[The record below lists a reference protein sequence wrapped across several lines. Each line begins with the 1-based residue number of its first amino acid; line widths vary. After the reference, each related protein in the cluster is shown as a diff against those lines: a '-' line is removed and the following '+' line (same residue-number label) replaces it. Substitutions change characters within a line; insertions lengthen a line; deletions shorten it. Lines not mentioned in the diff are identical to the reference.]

1 MPTLLTAVARAVHGE
16 GAVHTLAL
24 DEAEPPFQ
32 LGDGEDHW
40 DALSRGG
47 PGRSEM
53 LHIAQAEGSLI
64 DASWI
69 RVGDLKFG
77 HSLGCCNSGPCPP
90 PGTCCAGL
98 LCGWYPPPA
107 QLPDARATVECGDLP
122 PSLVSLDCTE
132 EEPCLFNITADPC
145 EHHNL
150 APDRPDEVARLGA
163 RLAEYAATAVLPWT
177 NFCREPDP
185 RADPAK
191 FGGVWTPWEAGGWV

>member
-1 MPTLLTAVARAVHGE
+1 MAGDGRRHDRAGAALAEAASLGSGVAAVAGVVVNA
-16 GAVHTLAL
+16 AA
-24 DEAEPPFQ
+24 
-32 LGDGEDHW
+32 
-40 DALSRGG
+40 
-47 PGRSEM
+47 
-53 LHIAQAEGSLI
+53 SLC
-64 DASWI
+64 SHC
-69 RVGDLKFG
+69 VGDLKFG
-77 HSLGCCNSGPCPP
+77 HSLGCCSSGPCPP